1 LGTHVNLVEQWQK
14 GEAAAFERLFLQY
27 KDMVLRTAL
36 SMNGDG
42 HEAEDIMQ
50 MAFIRAYQSRSK
62 FNGDDNAFK
71 RWLYRITINLCVDVH
86 RKKRSYLSL
95 EQLKEKG
102 FEHGNQSSHSKM
114 EAKDIVW
121 QMMDCLDNK
130 HRSVVVLRYL
140 HEMPYEEISETLGIP
155 LGTVK
160 SRLNTAMRMMRRKLV
175 KAEGGN

>member
-1 LGTHVNLVEQWQK
+1 VNLVEQWQK
-14 GEAAAFERLFLQY
+14 GETAAFERLFLRY

-36 SMNGDG
+36 SMNAAGD
-42 HEAEDIMQ
+42 EAEDITQ

-71 RWLYRITINLCVDVH
+71 RWLYRITINLCVDTH
-86 RKKRSYLSL
+86 RKKRSYLHL

-102 FEHGNQSSHSKM
+102 FEPSNQSFYSKT

-121 QMMDCLDNK
+121 QAMDHLDNK
-130 HRSVVVLRYL
+130 HRSVVVMRYL
-140 HEMPYEEISETLGIP
+140 HEMPYEEISETLNIP

-160 SRLNTAMRMMRRKLV
+160 SRLNTAMRVMRQKLV
-175 KAEGGN
+175 REKEGNNEL

>member
-1 LGTHVNLVEQWQK
+1 MAHVNMVQQSQK
-14 GEAAAFERLFLQY
+14 IETAAFERLFLQY
-27 KDMVLRTAL
+27 KDMVFRTAL
-36 SMNGDG
+36 SMNTNG
-42 HEAEDIMQ
+42 HDAEDITQ
-50 MAFIRAYQSRSK
+50 MAFIRAYQSRAK

-71 RWLYRITINLCVDVH
+71 RWLYRITINLCVDAH

-102 FEHGNQSSHSKM
+102 FEPSNQSSHSNM

-160 SRLNTAMRMMRRKLV
+160 SRLNTAMRIMRRKLV
-175 KAEGGN
+175 RAKGGN